1 MATAADVQQLQ
12 QVAQQ
17 QQVLLTTLTEQLAQV
32 FQELEANRGNG
43 ERLQKVTQELESL
56 RATTSGGL
64 SARPSSGVDTRLIG
78 KPDQFSGGA
87 NWRDWS

>member
-32 FQELEANRGNG
+32 SQELEANRGNG

-64 SARPSSGVDTRLIG
+64 SARPSSG
-78 KPDQFSGGA
+78 
-87 NWRDWS
+87 